1 MSFGNFA
8 FCISSEANRKYKFIA
23 RLLHPSIRSI
33 RAFIHKHGLYT
44 LLNTIGQDF
53 HTFVAPPLWHLIHEE
68 KSFAV
73 DANGIQDRLVLGAH
87 HGQDLQSCVRMRKMV
102 VENARNARRLE
113 IMEILASEILEF
125 PSPGLRRS
133 LQVSGPEATAEAV
146 KQLGPRSE
154 GRMTLQC

>member
-1 MSFGNFA
+1 M
-8 FCISSEANRKYKFIA
+8 
-23 RLLHPSIRSI
+23 
-33 RAFIHKHGLYT
+33 
-44 LLNTIGQDF
+44 
-53 HTFVAPPLWHLIHEE
+53 
-68 KSFAV
+68 
-73 DANGIQDRLVLGAH
+73 
-87 HGQDLQSCVRMRKMV
+87 